1 MLELYLLYELAK
13 GADLYLGE
21 KCLIDKRVLYS
32 EIDILGLEVKLVL
45 LKVEHRVLK
54 IVRDTICLI

>member
-1 MLELYLLYELAK
+1 MLGGMLELYFLYVLAK

-32 EIDILGLEVKLVL
+32 DVDIEGLEVKLVL
-45 LKVEHRVLK
+45 
-54 IVRDTICLI
+54 I